1 MMPALPAW
9 VAIPV
14 AVLLVI
20 SGLLTLTG
28 SLGLLRLKTF
38 YTRIHAPTL
47 GNTLGVFCVLV
58 ASVLISSTLEQRV
71 VVHQFLI
78 TVFLVI
84 TSPVT
89 ATLLMRAAIKR
100 NVDTSTP
107 QPQDVPVQPSS
118 VGREAEDGKAA
129 ADAGKAAGS
138 PAR

>member
-1 MMPALPAW
+1 MMTELPAW

-14 AVLLVI
+14 SILLVI
-20 SGLLTLTG
+20 SGFLTLTG
-28 SLGLLRLKTF
+28 SLGLLRLKSF

-58 ASVLISSTLEQRV
+58 ASVLVSSTLEQRV

-100 NVDTSTP
+100 NVDPSVQQPKDVDVAASSAESRGAGRTP
-107 QPQDVPVQPSS
+107 GERP
-118 VGREAEDGKAA
+118 RE
-129 ADAGKAAGS
+129 DAGSAA
-138 PAR
+138 R

>member
-1 MMPALPAW
+1 MIAELPAW

-14 AVLLVI
+14 SILLVI
-20 SGLLTLTG
+20 SGFLTLTG
-28 SLGLLRLKTF
+28 SLGLLRLKSF

-58 ASVLISSTLEQRV
+58 ASVLVSSTLEQRV

-89 ATLLMRAAIKR
+89 AMLLMRAAIKR
-100 NVDTSTP
+100 NVDPSAQRP
-107 QPQDVPVQPSS
+107 EDVDVAASS
-118 VGREAEDGKAA
+118 EEHRDPGGMPGEHPRED
-129 ADAGKAAGS
+129 AGS